1 MTTVTA
7 IRAIATKVFTS
18 ETEADNGKIEYL
30 RALVGDVQTEL
41 GGAPRQRA
49 GKAARLTKEETAEH
63 LQSVTKVNERFYG
76 AVTEEARTRV
86 GGGPDK
92 AKRLNAMTN
101 WARTALRDVRG
112 YVRAGNDIRALA
124 ATKLTRNQLRVKAA
138 APRPLGPAALRRRL
152 VDRGKDMIATALELI
167 DIDPGAA
174 RAELELIMAQLATQ
188 VLNLSGRPTKDAQE
202 AASQHKPL
210 RVRST
215 LFVPTETQV
224 VRQTANPS

>member
-1 MTTVTA
+1 
-7 IRAIATKVFTS
+7 
-18 ETEADNGKIEYL
+18 
-30 RALVGDVQTEL
+30 
-41 GGAPRQRA
+41 
-49 GKAARLTKEETAEH
+49 
-63 LQSVTKVNERFYG
+63 
-76 AVTEEARTRV
+76 VTEEARARV

-124 ATKLTRNQLRVKAA
+124 ATKLTRNQLRVKAT
-138 APRPLGPAALRRRL
+138 PRPLGPAALRRRL
-152 VDRGKDMIATALELI
+152 VDRGKEMVAAALELI

-174 RAELELIMAQLATQ
+174 RAELELIMAQIATQ
-188 VLNLSGRPTKDAQE
+188 VLNLSGRATKNAQE

>member
-76 AVTEEARTRV
+76 AVTEEARARV

-124 ATKLTRNQLRVKAA
+124 ATKLTRNQLRVKAT
-138 APRPLGPAALRRRL
+138 PRPLGPAALRRRL
-152 VDRGKDMIATALELI
+152 VDRGKEMVAAALELI

-174 RAELELIMAQLATQ
+174 RAELELIMAQIATQ
-188 VLNLSGRPTKDAQE
+188 VLNLSGRATKNAQE